1 MPFVRVLGR
10 MLRAGSMTAQKHLP
24 FCLTIAFLLSLAA
37 APCTA
42 GSGDV
47 FIAPAGSISEISLA
61 AFDGEYVAV
70 ARHTQQ
76 AIDVFTIG
84 GEPFISIPL
93 AGNTSHATTLAVS
106 GGSVYWYETNGD
118 LYRYDIA
125 TGTQSLLYRIDD
137 AWGSRIVRIVAD
149 CDHLAW
155 NEGQNGGTLKVHTL
169 STGNT
174 DVILSSDQIYSLAI
188 DGDRVLYGCKRTDG
202 GAGREIHVHSI
213 GAKEDSVIPESRSEG
228 TWGYG
233 DISGDLAVWTR
244 TNPEDEP
251 FSVLSG
257 ADVMLTDPASAST
270 VPVYHLDTIAD
281 ACISDGTIVWV
292 ERESNADMNGTL
304 CAYDIDTGVSRPLI
318 TGVYGL
324 YDIREGYVL
333 WLSKTPYAYQ
343 VTRIAPDAP
352 AATTPAQPGASDTP
366 PESTPLAT
374 GAAVLA
380 LLVVGSGLA
389 VRRRRR

>member
-1 MPFVRVLGR
+1 MTHRNPFQSVPV
-10 MLRAGSMTAQKHLP
+10 
-24 FCLTIAFLLSLAA
+24 CLTIAFLLSLAA

-47 FIAPAGSISEISLA
+47 FIAPAGSISELSFA

-76 AIDVFTIG
+76 AIDVFTID
-84 GEPFISIPL
+84 GEPFTSIPL

-106 GGSVYWYETNGD
+106 NGSVYWYETNDRHEYGD

-125 TGTQSLLYRIDD
+125 AGTQSLLYRIDD

-155 NEGQNGGTLKVHTL
+155 DEGLNGGTLKVHTL

-174 DVILSSDQIYSLAI
+174 DVILSNDQIYSLAI
-188 DGDRVLYGCKRTDG
+188 DGDRVLFGCKRTDG
-202 GAGREIHVHSI
+202 GTGREIHVYSI

-244 TNPEDEP
+244 TDPEEEP

-333 WLSKTPYAYQ
+333 WSSKTPYAYQ
-343 VTRIAPDAP
+343 VTQIAPDAP
-352 AATTPAQPGASDTP
+352 AATTPAQPETAGTP
-366 PESTPLAT
+366 PRSTPLTPGTAL
-374 GAAVLA
+374 LA
-380 LLVVGSGLA
+380 LLAAALGLA

>member
-1 MPFVRVLGR
+1 
-10 MLRAGSMTAQKHLP
+10 MTTQKPKPLS
-24 FCLTIAFLLSLAA
+24 FCLAIAFLLSLAA

-47 FIAPAGSISEISLA
+47 FIAPAGSISELSSAGL
-61 AFDGEYVAV
+61 DGEYVAV
-70 ARHTQQ
+70 ARRTQQ
-76 AIDVFTIG
+76 AIDVFTVD
-84 GEPFISIPL
+84 GEPFTSIPL
-93 AGNTSHATTLAVS
+93 AGNTSYATALAVS
-106 GGSVYWYETNGD
+106 DGSVYWYEANNRHEYGD

-137 AWGSRIVRIVAD
+137 AWNSRIVRIVAD
-149 CDHLAW
+149 GDHLVW
-155 NEGQNGGTLKVHTL
+155 DEGQNGGTLKVHTL

-174 DVILSSDQIYSLAI
+174 DVIFSNDQIYGLAI
-188 DGDRVLYGCKRTDG
+188 DGDRVLFGCKRTDG
-202 GAGREIHVHSI
+202 GTGREIHVYSI

-233 DISGDLAVWTR
+233 DLSGDLAVWTR
-244 TNPEDEP
+244 TDPEEEP

-257 ADVMLTDPASAST
+257 AEIMLTDLASAST

-281 ACISDGTIVWV
+281 ACISDGAIVWV
-292 ERESNADMNGTL
+292 ERESNTDMNGTL
-304 CAYDIDTGVSRPLI
+304 LAYDIETGVSRPLI

-324 YDIREGYVL
+324 NDVRKGYVL

-343 VTRIAPDAP
+343 VTQVAGDAP
-352 AATTPAQPGASDTP
+352 AATTHAQPGASDTP
-366 PESTPLAT
+366 PQSTPLTT
-374 GAAVLA
+374 GTALFA
-380 LLVVGSGLA
+380 LLAASCGLA